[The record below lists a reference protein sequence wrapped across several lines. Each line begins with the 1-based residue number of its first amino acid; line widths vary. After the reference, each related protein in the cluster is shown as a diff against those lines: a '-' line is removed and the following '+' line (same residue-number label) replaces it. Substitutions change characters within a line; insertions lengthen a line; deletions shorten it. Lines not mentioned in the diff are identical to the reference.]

1 MEFYNVNEFFKQMKN
16 NRNEVICDF
25 NNGFKIIN
33 DINDFNTY
41 HFKNFNKEIDFSK
54 RMELYN
60 YNKKWLDNGFYIEKE
75 LELYRYGDTFNS
87 EITSIYFS
95 SIQAPKNSFLIYRN
109 EKIGIKTEIKEK
121 VYHIEDNIKDKNKLT
136 DYIET
141 YKHTLSKQNVI
152 DYINSY
158 SYNFL
163 PDEGINIS
171 FYRGL
176 NDDLKK
182 DNDIINSLINCT
194 FTRNYYFFPDVF
206 EDNILKKFNEIGLT
220 DNISHDEIIDKNKS
234 ALKEIIEY
242 RGSSLIKDKLKDYEK
257 DVSLYNSKDKISS
270 LLKEYK
276 DILYVIDIIDNKN
289 YVNIDDINWKDNIS
303 LELSFNKET
312 LEEFENTN
320 DTYTWVEK
328 YITKRKLY
336 IQNKKRIF
344 SIKQDIKQLEE
355 SLLNPD
361 LNIDA
366 NSNQLYKDI
375 KTYNN
380 LPKEIKEQC
389 NYYFKNKLNKLP
401 RDSEGLEDYFTK
413 LNNHIN
419 DYKSEYDLIKSIL
432 NPKEQNHLQLENET
446 IEELEL

>member
-1 MEFYNVNEFFKQMKN
+1 MKN

-257 DVSLYNSKDKISS
+257 DVSLYNSKDIISS
-270 LLKEYK
+270 FLKVY
-276 DILYVIDIIDNKN
+276 
-289 YVNIDDINWKDNIS
+289 
-303 LELSFNKET
+303 
-312 LEEFENTN
+312 
-320 DTYTWVEK
+320 
-328 YITKRKLY
+328 
-336 IQNKKRIF
+336 
-344 SIKQDIKQLEE
+344 
-355 SLLNPD
+355 
-361 LNIDA
+361 
-366 NSNQLYKDI
+366 
-375 KTYNN
+375 
-380 LPKEIKEQC
+380 
-389 NYYFKNKLNKLP
+389 
-401 RDSEGLEDYFTK
+401 
-413 LNNHIN
+413 
-419 DYKSEYDLIKSIL
+419 
-432 NPKEQNHLQLENET
+432 
-446 IEELEL
+446 